1 MLKDNINFVDEKVLP
16 DLMRIFGWNIKE
28 DFMTHDGLAV
38 VRADFY
44 PLGHVFAYST
54 KALIVC
60 DGEMQVVYDGHTFT
74 DFNQM
79 IERYGNKAIETFP
92 EWEIKIEKQWAIKK
106 SGEWVSAFTN
116 LAEMPYRKTVRC

>member
-1 MLKDNINFVDEKVLP
+1 
-16 DLMRIFGWNIKE
+16 
-28 DFMTHDGLAV
+28 
-38 VRADFY
+38 
-44 PLGHVFAYST
+44 
-54 KALIVC
+54 
-60 DGEMQVVYDGHTFT
+60 MQVIYDGHTFT

-106 SGEWVSAFTN
+106 SGEWISAFTN

>member
-1 MLKDNINFVDEKVLP
+1 
-16 DLMRIFGWNIKE
+16 
-28 DFMTHDGLAV
+28 
-38 VRADFY
+38 
-44 PLGHVFAYST
+44 
-54 KALIVC
+54 
-60 DGEMQVVYDGHTFT
+60 
-74 DFNQM
+74 M